1 MMKNIKW
8 HKSESI
14 GSTNTYLRSLNGGDP
29 AYDYEVAVATFQ
41 TAGRGQK
48 GNSWESEAGKNL
60 LFSILAHPSGIKVR
74 EQFYISEAIALAV
87 SDSVMAFIGPDFAD
101 GVSVKWSNDVY
112 WNDFKMA
119 GVLIEN
125 TLQGDRILDT
135 VVGVGLDVNQEVFVS
150 DAPNPISIKNITGK
164 EYDLEALLI
173 DIIDRFIGYM
183 ELPANER
190 PQVDQA
196 YRDRLYRRRGYHKFR
211 DENGEFSAQIE
222 GSRPDGCLMLQT
234 STGEHR
240 TYEFKQVQF
249 VQGAIGDSPLLHP
262 TCKRGLSPIAPFEK

>member
-1 MMKNIKW
+1 MMSNIKW
-8 HKSESI
+8 HRSDSI
-14 GSTNTYLRSLNGGDP
+14 GSTNTYLRNLNGGDP

-60 LFSILAHPSGIKVR
+60 LFSILAHPSNIKVQ

-87 SDSVMAFIGPDFAD
+87 SDSVMAAIGPEFAPD
-101 GVSVKWSNDVY
+101 VSVKWSNDVY
-112 WNDFKMA
+112 WKDFKMA
-119 GVLIEN
+119 GILIEN

-183 ELPANER
+183 DLPASER

-196 YRDRLYRRRGYHKFR
+196 YRDRLYRRQGYHKFR
-211 DENGEFSAQIE
+211 DENGIFEACIE
-222 GSRPDGCLMLQT
+222 GIRPDGCLMLQT
-234 STGEHR
+234 PAGEHR
-240 TYEFKQVQF
+240 VYEFKQVQF
-249 VQGAIGDSPLLHP
+249 IL
-262 TCKRGLSPIAPFEK
+262 K